1 MEAGRSS
8 GRSRRK
14 VCQRVLAETSTRL
27 RAVAWT
33 WVEPERSY
41 LVAVV
46 LQLVD
51 DFAIPGAVFTDGS
64 FPSAKGSAAWM
75 AEDERVATAQVPHTR
90 SSTLVLY
97 AIVYCINYNLR
108 ELSCFPPWHSV
119 AEAFL
124 ISWFANQNHRY
135 FC

>member
-1 MEAGRSS
+1 
-8 GRSRRK
+8 
-14 VCQRVLAETSTRL
+14 
-27 RAVAWT
+27 
-33 WVEPERSY
+33 VEPERSY
-41 LVAVV
+41 PGAVV

-64 FPSAKGSAAWM
+64 FPSERGSAAWV

-108 ELSCFPPWHSV
+108 ELSCFPHGSHLLKR
-119 AEAFL
+119 F
-124 ISWFANQNHRY
+124 
-135 FC
+135 